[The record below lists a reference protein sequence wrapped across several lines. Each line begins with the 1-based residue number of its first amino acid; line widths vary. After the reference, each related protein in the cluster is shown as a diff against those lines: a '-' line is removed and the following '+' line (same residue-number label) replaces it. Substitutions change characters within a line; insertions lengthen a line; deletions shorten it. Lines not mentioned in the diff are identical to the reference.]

1 MFKFLQGKKKNKN
14 KNNKKKKGEVYLNN
28 GVFRFALLFY
38 TPFGDIQVS
47 VLCKLGKLRRHQS
60 PEEGRLVRPK
70 PQVAFVFAV

>member
-1 MFKFLQGKKKNKN
+1 MFKFLQGKKKKPEQ
-14 KNNKKKKGEVYLNN
+14 KQKKKRKSLSEQRC
-28 GVFRFALLFY
+28 FSFCIIC

-60 PEEGRLVRPK
+60 PEEGQLVRSK

>member
-1 MFKFLQGKKKNKN
+1 MFKFLQGKKKKTRT
-14 KNNKKKKGEVYLNN
+14 KRTKKKRKSLSEQRC
-28 GVFRFALLFY
+28 FSFCIIC

-60 PEEGRLVRPK
+60 PEEGQLVRSK